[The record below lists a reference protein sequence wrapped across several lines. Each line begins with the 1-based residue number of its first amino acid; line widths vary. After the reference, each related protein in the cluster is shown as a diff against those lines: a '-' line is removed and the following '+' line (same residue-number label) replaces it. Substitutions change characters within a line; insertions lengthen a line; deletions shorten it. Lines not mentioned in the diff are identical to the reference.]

1 MTGTVYT
8 FLRFKVILL
17 KILKIVLGKG
27 QILNFTIFNLTDNKN
42 LSISSAREL
51 LKQCKDNFKL
61 PLNFNFE
68 EFRIVANG
76 VFQAEGHVSCRIRD
90 NKVFPVFAIN
100 QNLSEESLNFFLT
113 LWHVL
118 GRTGTLSLTINRMD
132 KLVIRLSSE
141 SWDTVLN
148 TYAKFFD
155 STYGE
160 KYIAFQK
167 LADIHSLI
175 SKKLKLRKP
184 NSPDCS
190 PDLALQL
197 AIHIVYDLSL
207 DGTNRKLSLSEQ
219 LSLFGLNSN
228 NVKLPIYK
236 DNNTI
241 PSIFFIIGFIIGD
254 RTLHLRLRNSDKGS
268 IWLIPTLLLP
278 QLKNKYNAHFF
289 SMLEKFFKSCNIKT
303 YIINKTKETEILNI
317 ISADIYNSQFSPHM
331 ASARNSIS
339 PFFSG
344 DKGGEGAASS
354 LNRVGTAKKKK
365 KKKKAEQKAEQK
377 NMTPEM
383 TILTVDS
390 AKSIFVQF
398 IPLIKPFSHYLYW
411 KKEQYYLMSRVAH
424 LINAKTHYTLYGFLN
439 IIDIIYSY
447 PNKRAQ
453 SKEYWVHIIKSWFN
467 ARAEKTLSGENN
479 IQAVYGRG
487 ILKGKVIAWKCVF
500 PVGSNIKSR
509 QFSFTNSFESR
520 EALYRARLYRDVAI
534 KSWVAGNSIK

>member
-1 MTGTVYT
+1 M
-8 FLRFKVILL
+8 
-17 KILKIVLGKG
+17 
-27 QILNFTIFNLTDNKN
+27 
-42 LSISSAREL
+42 
-51 LKQCKDNFKL
+51 
-61 PLNFNFE
+61 
-68 EFRIVANG
+68 
-76 VFQAEGHVSCRIRD
+76 
-90 NKVFPVFAIN
+90 
-100 QNLSEESLNFFLT
+100 
-113 LWHVL
+113 
-118 GRTGTLSLTINRMD
+118 
-132 KLVIRLSSE
+132 
-141 SWDTVLN
+141 
-148 TYAKFFD
+148 
-155 STYGE
+155 
-160 KYIAFQK
+160 
-167 LADIHSLI
+167 
-175 SKKLKLRKP
+175 RKP

-254 RTLHLRLRNSDKGS
+254 GTLHLRLRNSDKGS

-398 IPLIKPFSHYLYW
+398 IPLIKPFSHYLY
-411 KKEQYYLMSRVAH
+411 
-424 LINAKTHYTLYGFLN
+424 
-439 IIDIIYSY
+439 
-447 PNKRAQ
+447 
-453 SKEYWVHIIKSWFN
+453 
-467 ARAEKTLSGENN
+467 
-479 IQAVYGRG
+479 
-487 ILKGKVIAWKCVF
+487 
-500 PVGSNIKSR
+500 
-509 QFSFTNSFESR
+509 
-520 EALYRARLYRDVAI
+520 
-534 KSWVAGNSIK
+534 